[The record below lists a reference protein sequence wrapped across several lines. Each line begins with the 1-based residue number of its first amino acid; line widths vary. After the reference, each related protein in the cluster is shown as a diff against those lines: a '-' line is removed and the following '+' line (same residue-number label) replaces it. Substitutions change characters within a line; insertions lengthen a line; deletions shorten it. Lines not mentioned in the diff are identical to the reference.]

1 MTSKQRQTA
10 SPRGGLE
17 TRGLLALVSRLGG
30 VSLSSATLDRWIQG
44 GLVTP
49 SLARSRTRGVS
60 HLWSANDAVLVTWL
74 ARLRA
79 DGLDVFAFRRPLKGP
94 GWSKLGGALT
104 KDPPLFLTITS
115 GGTAAVLRAEDLL
128 AYLRAPSRSVLVVW
142 PALPL
147 AQRRYRQ
154 S

>member
-1 MTSKQRQTA
+1 M
-10 SPRGGLE
+10 
-17 TRGLLALVSRLGG
+17 
-30 VSLSSATLDRWIQG
+30 
-44 GLVTP
+44 
-49 SLARSRTRGVS
+49 
-60 HLWSANDAVLVTWL
+60 
-74 ARLRA
+74 
-79 DGLDVFAFRRPLKGP
+79 FAFRRPLKGP

-147 AQRRYRQ
+147 DDVRAEARLLGVVELP
-154 S
+154 

>member
-1 MTSKQRQTA
+1 MTSMQRQTA
-10 SPRGGLE
+10 APRGGP
-17 TRGLLALVSRLGG
+17 RDSGPARVDQQAWGG
-30 VSLSSATLDRWIQG
+30 SLSPLRSTAGSSAGSLP
-44 GLVTP
+44 P